1 MTSMNDSVE
10 LCEKIEKIK
19 EECSLEFGGCK
30 VHKFIWLMVMMIILN
45 VNVNFDMLQRMA
57 GDHFDKD
64 GSALVRIQSDGP
76 PKTASP
82 HILAVRIGQ

>member
-1 MTSMNDSVE
+1 MQSRVWRLQS
-10 LCEKIEKIK
+10 
-19 EECSLEFGGCK
+19 SQ
-30 VHKFIWLMVMMIILN
+30 VHL
-45 VNVNFDMLQRMA
+45 VNGNEDYFKCQLSVNFNMLQRMA

-82 HILAVRIGQ
+82 HILAVRIGK